1 MRDYKMSL
9 NTYRCNRFFLRKML
23 GTRVM
28 MSQAVG
34 KSGARETQRV
44 TRISARVEKN
54 PRFFFV
60 FF

>member
-1 MRDYKMSL
+1 
-9 NTYRCNRFFLRKML
+9 ML

-54 PRFFFV
+54 PRFFCFFLKKQDFV
-60 FF
+60 LFLRKMEKPNS

>member
-1 MRDYKMSL
+1 
-9 NTYRCNRFFLRKML
+9 ML

-44 TRISARVEKN
+44 TRISARVDKN
-54 PRFFFV
+54 PRFFL
-60 FF
+60 FFFKETRFCSFFKENGKT